1 MKRISLFGALL
12 SAVAV
17 AAPLSAQ
24 ASMADVEAY
33 IDLIQQS
40 GTQISFN
47 ENSFD
52 KSCIDRAGYYHLEPG
67 KQDLLVVCVSQV
79 DEKDP
84 DAVWEVLAHE
94 STHIMQACSET
105 GYAFKAEYHPRIVR
119 QLQSKAPHYSKMV
132 DTTYKG
138 HAQLQETE
146 AFFMELQEPSEVMSV
161 FTKLCFKAE

>member
-52 KSCIDRAGYYHLEPG
+52 KNCIDRAGYYHLDPG

-84 DAVWEVLAHE
+84 DAVWEALAHE

-105 GYAFKAEYHPRIVR
+105 GYVFKPEYHPRIVR
-119 QLQSKAPHYSKMV
+119 HLQSKAPHYSKMI

-138 HAQLQETE
+138 RSQLQETE
-146 AFFMELQEPSEVMSV
+146 AFYMELQPPSDVMGA